1 MAGIRLILFV
11 AVMGG
16 LTLLLASNWSPTL
29 ALKFLGMETRPLPLS
44 IWILFSTAAGAFTTL
59 LVSSLYQLSNYFAPQ
74 RQQVGQ
80 QVGQQ
85 VAKPR
90 YTPGRTETRRTP
102 EVPSQPK
109 ASQTNT
115 RTSTETNSQ
124 RQQSYKTE
132 PTMSVEDEWL
142 RGQSDD
148 WEFEEEESDEPR
160 PSQRP
165 SPSTTEIRDRSSYN
179 PPQQP
184 KNSRSVDSE
193 YSYSSREPKNSGV
206 GKTESIYDAEYRVII
221 PPYQEPIDNNDS
233 DNNDEVNSPI
243 DSQIN
248 KRIDKQVNTQD
259 NDDDEWEFL
268 DEYDKK

>member
-44 IWILFSTAAGAFTTL
+44 VWILFSTAAGAFTTL
-59 LVSSLYQLSNYFAPQ
+59 LVSSLYQLSNYFVPQ
-74 RQQVGQ
+74 RQEVS
-80 QVGQQ
+80 
-85 VAKPR
+85 KPR
-90 YTPGRTETRRTP
+90 YTPGRTESRRTV
-102 EVPSQPK
+102 EVPPRPK

-115 RTSTETNSQ
+115 Q
-124 RQQSYKTE
+124 RQQA

-148 WEFEEEESDEPR
+148 WEFEEEEEEVDELR
-160 PSQRP
+160 PS
-165 SPSTTEIRDRSSYN
+165 SATKETKDRNSYT
-179 PPQQP
+179 PEQQP
-184 KNSRSVDSE
+184 KNSRSADSE

-206 GKTESIYDAEYRVII
+206 GKAESIYDAEYRVII
-221 PPYQEPIDNNDS
+221 PPYQAPA

-243 DSQIN
+243 NNSQIN
-248 KRIDKQVNTQD
+248 SQINKQVNTQD
-259 NDDDEWEFL
+259 NNDDDEWEFL
-268 DEYDKK
+268 DEDDKK